1 MRWITAGLAALAAV
15 AMWAAVMQS
24 DPATAGE
31 PLLKTRTTILGQ
43 ALDFPAGDPA
53 EVTSLIV
60 TLEPAEETG
69 WHKHPVPLYAYLLS
83 GQITV
88 DYGEGGTRTYRP
100 GEAFMEAVESWHNG
114 HNAGPEPAHILV
126 VVMGAVGREITVE
139 R

>member
-1 MRWITAGLAALAAV
+1 MRSITAGLATLVAV
-15 AMWAAVMQS
+15 AMWAGLLQS
-24 DPATAGE
+24 APAMAGE

-43 ALDFPAGDPA
+43 AIDYPAGDPA

-60 TLEPAEETG
+60 TLQPGAETG
-69 WHKHPVPLYAYLLS
+69 WHKHPVPLYGYLLS

-88 DYGEGGTRTYRP
+88 DYGEQGTRTYPP

-114 HNAGPEPAHILV
+114 HNGGTEPARILV
-126 VVMGAVGREITVE
+126 VVMGAVGREITVQ